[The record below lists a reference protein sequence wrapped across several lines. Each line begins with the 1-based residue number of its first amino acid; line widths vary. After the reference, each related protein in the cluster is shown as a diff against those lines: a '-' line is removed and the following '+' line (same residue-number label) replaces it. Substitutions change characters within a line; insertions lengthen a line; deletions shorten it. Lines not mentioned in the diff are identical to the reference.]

1 MPLKIKCTYVAEN
14 EPFTLGEKYSI
25 YCESATNG
33 VYYIKNDLGFKLP
46 YRHDED
52 TPLIDGLLDTLHT
65 VHHSHFTPCVTL
77 EEKKERTPK
86 EKVKI
91 LLDKATELIYNNQEE
106 LDISFDDFVTLIRI
120 KEDLK

>member
-46 YRHDED
+46 YRYDED

>member
-52 TPLIDGLLDTLHT
+52 GPVIDGLLDTLHA
-65 VHHSHFTPCVTL
+65 VHHSHFTPCITL
-77 EEKKERTPK
+77 EKDIKKE
-86 EKVKI
+86 VHN

-106 LDISFDDFVTLIRI
+106 LNISFNDFITLVKI

>member
-106 LDISFDDFVTLIRI
+106 LNISLDDFVTLIRI